1 MYQAVQVAADL
12 VPEVSTEQVLVRA
25 AAAGLRAWEVSAV
38 EAAAVEV
45 LVVVVAVAAAAEVL
59 VVVAAVAVVVG
70 AVAVVAEGGKE
81 S

>member
-12 VPEVSTEQVLVRA
+12 VPEVSTELALVRA
-25 AAAGLRAWEVSAV
+25 AAAGLRAWEVSVV

-45 LVVVVAVAAAAEVL
+45 SVVAVVAVAAGEVL
-59 VVVAAVAVVVG
+59 VAAAAVAVAV
-70 AVAVVAEGGKE
+70 AEVAVVAEGGKE